1 MTTAPELDFGKGN
14 VARSYDDVL
23 VPLIF
28 RPWGERLLDE
38 HGPWD
43 GRTVL
48 DLATG
53 TGVVARLLAD
63 RVGPNGKVIAAD
75 INPQM
80 LNIAKDHCADAGER
94 VRFVE
99 SSAHP
104 LELEG
109 GVVDAVICQQGFQ
122 FFPDRAQSAVEILR
136 VLRDEGVA
144 LVSTWCSVAECKAFG
159 AICGALDAIG
169 ETELANM
176 MRRPFDHLP
185 EDELQAHFEDAGFDS
200 VELQRHEA
208 LMTCDG
214 GPKSAVE
221 LALAT
226 PIGPHLREL
235 AESVFSRFTDE
246 LSDRATE
253 LSRGESHL
261 GKLVSNVIVARK

>member
-1 MTTAPELDFGKGN
+1 M
-14 VARSYDDVL
+14 
-23 VPLIF
+23 
-28 RPWGERLLDE
+28 
-38 HGPWD
+38 
-43 GRTVL
+43 
-48 DLATG
+48 
-53 TGVVARLLAD
+53 
-63 RVGPNGKVIAAD
+63 
-75 INPQM
+75 
-80 LNIAKDHCADAGER
+80 
-94 VRFVE
+94 
-99 SSAHP
+99 
-104 LELEG
+104 
-109 GVVDAVICQQGFQ
+109 DAVICQQGFQ

-214 GPKSAVE
+214 GPKSAIE

>member
-1 MTTAPELDFGKGN
+1 MTTEPDFDFGKGS
-14 VARSYDDVL
+14 VAQSYDDVL

-28 RPWGERLLDE
+28 RPWGEWLLDE
-38 HGPWD
+38 HGPWG

-63 RVGPNGKVIAAD
+63 RVGSDGQVIAAD

-80 LNIAKDHCADAGER
+80 LHVARDHCAGSGER

-104 LELEG
+104 LELDSG
-109 GVVDAVICQQGFQ
+109 TVDAVICQQGFQ
-122 FFPDRAQSAVEILR
+122 FFPERAQSAVEILR

-169 ETELANM
+169 ETDLANM
-176 MRRPFDHLP
+176 MRRPFDHMP
-185 EDELQAHFEDAGFDS
+185 EDELQAHFEEAGFGS

-214 GPKSAVE
+214 GPKSAIE

-226 PIGPHLREL
+226 PIGPQLREL
-235 AESVFSRFTDE
+235 ASSLFDGFTEE
-246 LSDRATE
+246 LSARASE

>member
-1 MTTAPELDFGKGN
+1 MTTPPHFDFGNGS

-63 RVGPNGKVIAAD
+63 RVGSDGQVIAAD

-80 LNIAKDHCADAGER
+80 LDVAKDHCKAAGER
-94 VRFVE
+94 VRFVQ
-99 SSAHP
+99 SPAHP

-109 GVVDAVICQQGFQ
+109 GAVDAVICQQGFQ

-136 VLRDEGVA
+136 VLRNEGVA

-176 MRRPFDHLP
+176 MRRPFDHMP
-185 EDELQAHFEDAGFDS
+185 EDELQAHFEDAGFES

-214 GPKSAVE
+214 GPNSAIE

-235 AESVFSRFTDE
+235 AESLFNRFTDE
-246 LSDRATE
+246 LSARTAE

-261 GKLVSNVIVARK
+261 GELVSNVIVARK